1 MNKDK
6 KCDSLKVIKMQIAN
20 NTCSTSG
27 SYK

>member
-6 KCDSLKVIKMQIAN
+6 KVDSVKVIKMQIAN
-20 NTCSTSG
+20 NTCCTSG